1 MLNRLDDVPDL
12 SFQAEKPTHGEKS
25 SVGDHAVV
33 RPYCLAFDMPT
44 TVQNFDRAE
53 VNPLPVQGFTD
64 L

>member
-1 MLNRLDDVPDL
+1 VPVL
-12 SFQAEKPTHGEKS
+12 SFQAEKPTDGEKS

-33 RPYCLAFDMPT
+33 RSYGLAFDMPT

-53 VNPLPVQGFTD
+53 VNPLSMQGFTD